1 MALQD
6 LQLFAFKEGDWS
18 NSGTFVRVCTPVTG
32 VLKAITWQSNATSS
46 ADLGITVRR
55 NGTIVSGFNIPQIT
69 DLDTDGSG
77 VKEFPGN
84 SRVSFEEGD
93 LIMLAG
99 NGAPAAD
106 AVVYF
111 GFTIDARPPWNVAS
125 IYVDGPVVGTSGA
138 GFVAPAWKR
147 GYLDRIAWNLRNTHA
162 NGTAVIS
169 IFKNA
174 VDSGLTF
181 DVINATVDVAGSY
194 GVETFA
200 STDLF
205 IDEGDEITLVSDGG
219 GNADGALDSQFL
231 VRT

>member
-32 VLKAITWQSNATSS
+32 VLKAITWQSDAVSS
-46 ADLGITVRR
+46 ADQSLTVKR
-55 NGTIVSGFNIPQIT
+55 NNVNVAALAIPQIT
-69 DLDTDGSG
+69 DLDTDGCG
-77 VKEFPGN
+77 VSVFPAN
-84 SRVSFEEGD
+84 SRITYQAGD
-93 LIMLAG
+93 LIG
-99 NGAPAAD
+99 ISGIGEPAAD

-111 GFTIDARPPWNVAS
+111 GFTIDAQPPWNVAS
-125 IYVDGPVVGTSGA
+125 IYVDGPVVGTISSS
-138 GFVAPAWKR
+138 FVAPAWKR
-147 GYLDRIAWNLRNTHA
+147 GYLDRIAWNLRATHA
-162 NGTAVIS
+162 NGTAVLS

-174 VDSGLTF
+174 VDSGLSF

-200 STDLF
+200 SNDLF
-205 IDEGDEITLVSDGG
+205 IDEGDEITLSSDGG
-219 GNADGALDSQFL
+219 GDSDGAIDSQFM